1 LGSWDVATDP
11 AHPRLEWRAPTG
23 LAVVPINGDGTI
35 VANEEPGRRLVVR
48 DGATR
53 KELGRIGPI
62 DNEYDLAAVSPDGRL
77 LAVGSRSSPKI
88 SVWVVATGRE
98 KARFNEPNPALVS
111 LAFGPD
117 GRYLA
122 LERAHGVIEIRDLNG
137 GAAPRVTPRVT
148 KPHPLTTSAFSPD
161 GRFVATSVS
170 SLGNARPTTVWQ
182 LDPWR
187 EVATYPGVP
196 GGWSLFTHE
205 SRSMV
210 VNVNQA
216 AIRWDYIPS
225 REPDQPAG
233 HDDEAWS
240 VAFSPD
246 GTILASGSDDTDERR
261 TIKLWDVAGASLV
274 RGWQAGA
281 GTVAAL
287 AFEPRGQA
295 LASAHLNKPGE
306 VRLWD
311 PATGRHLA
319 SLSGH
324 TDSVRTVAFSPD
336 GQMLASGGSDRAIR
350 LWDVASAQCIRVLDG
365 HADSVRRVA
374 FSPDGSRLASASNDF
389 TVRLWEVARGAPPL
403 TLRAIDKVA
412 AVAFAPDGR
421 SLAAADEKGMVS
433 VWDADTGA
441 RLHSMA
447 SEHDLPLCLAYS
459 GDGRSLAVA
468 GKTRTIR
475 LWDPVTG
482 QELLTLNGHVAQINA
497 LAFAPDG
504 RTLASCS
511 HDGVV
516 RLWRGDRPRLDT
528 LR

>member
-1 LGSWDVATDP
+1 M
-11 AHPRLEWRAPTG
+11 
-23 LAVVPINGDGTI
+23 
-35 VANEEPGRRLVVR
+35 
-48 DGATR
+48 TR
-53 KELGRIGPI
+53 KDLGRIGPI

-77 LAVGSRSSPKI
+77 VAVGSRSSPKV

-98 KARFNEPNPALVS
+98 KARFTEPHPPLLS

-122 LERAHGVIEIRDLNG
+122 LERAHGVIDIRDLNG
-137 GAAPRVTPRVT
+137 GVAPRVTPPVAE
-148 KPHPLTTSAFSPD
+148 PYPLTRCEFSPD

-170 SLGNARPTTVWQ
+170 SLGNPRPTTIWQ

-187 EVATYPGVP
+187 EFATYPGVP
-196 GGWSLFTHE
+196 GGWSVFARDR
-205 SRSMV
+205 RSMV
-210 VNVNQA
+210 VNVSQA
-216 AIRWDYIPS
+216 AIRWHYKPA

-233 HDDEAWS
+233 HGDEAWS

-246 GTILASGSDDTDERR
+246 GSMLASGSDDTDEPR
-261 TIKLWDVAGASLV
+261 TIKLWDVATASLV
-274 RGWQAGA
+274 GGWPAGR

-287 AFEPRGQA
+287 AFDPRGKA

-311 PATGRHLA
+311 PASGRQIA

-324 TDSVRTVAFSPD
+324 TDYVRTVAFSPD
-336 GQMLASGGSDRAIR
+336 GQMLASAGSDRAIR
-350 LWDVASAQCIRVLDG
+350 LWDVASTRCIRVLEG

-374 FSPDGSRLASASNDF
+374 FSPDGTRLASASNDF
-389 TVRLWEVARGAPPL
+389 TVRLWDVARGAPIL

-421 SLAAADEKGMVS
+421 SLAAADEKGMVT
-433 VWDADTGA
+433 VWDAVTGA

-482 QELLTLNGHVAQINA
+482 QELLTLSGHAAQINA
-497 LAFAPDG
+497 LAFAPGG

-516 RLWRGDRPRLDT
+516 RLWRGEEPTLDT
-528 LR
+528 AR